1 ENFIRWYAAFRLRE
15 PDLVDSSEIS
25 RKNLPDF
32 IKNNLEISRGFQKA
46 LNLLEWIPNDE
57 VTLPERVAV
66 NIPRTVSDRDD
77 SAIVMFLDEFQ
88 NTHLPQYDFRIVGFM
103 QNAVES
109 PTCTHFVT
117 GSAMSILVNEILGR
131 GALFGRFSSKNIEP
145 LTNYYGKELAGR
157 AGSYHHVDIPD
168 VMAPV
173 ISDRCGGNP
182 FYITAVVMQA
192 EKQGKAIAS
201 EKILNEL

>member
-1 ENFIRWYAAFRLRE
+1 T
-15 PDLVDSSEIS
+15 
-25 RKNLPDF
+25 
-32 IKNNLEISRGFQKA
+32 FQGA
-46 LNLLEWIPNDE
+46 LNLLEWIPE
-57 VTLPERVAV
+57 KKVHLPEELAV
-66 NIPRTVSDRDD
+66 NLPRNVSDRDD
-77 SAIVMFLDEFQ
+77 SSIVMFLDEFQ

-117 GSAMSILVNEILGR
+117 GSAMSILVNEILGK

-145 LTNYYGKELAGR
+145 LTNYHGKELALK
-157 AGSYHHVDIPD
+157 AGSYHQVEIPD

-192 EKQGKAIAS
+192 EEQGKAIAS
-201 EKILNEL
+201 EKTLNELLAFDLSNGFIWAELSDQVER